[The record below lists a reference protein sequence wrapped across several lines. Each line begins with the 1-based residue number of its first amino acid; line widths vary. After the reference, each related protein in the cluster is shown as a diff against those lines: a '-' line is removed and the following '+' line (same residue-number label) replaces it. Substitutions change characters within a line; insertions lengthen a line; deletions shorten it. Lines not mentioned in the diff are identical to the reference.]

1 LAFLGKM
8 ADFAGVR
15 LLIFRVAD
23 LTCAAEIAVVREI
36 LPRLPATRLPGAVAS
51 VNGIINVRGNLV
63 TLVDA
68 RRALGQPEANGHQS
82 IVVLDVAARSVGFA
96 VDEVVDLISVSAGD
110 LAQGGELPGID
121 SRLVRAVGRRGDLS
135 FVLLDTD
142 ALLSPILTS

>member
-1 LAFLGKM
+1 M
-8 ADFAGVR
+8 ADFTGVR

-23 LTCAAEIAVVREI
+23 LTCAAEVKVVREI
-36 LPRLPATRLPGAVAS
+36 LPRLPATRVPGAVAS

-68 RRALGQPEANGHQS
+68 RRALGRPLANGHQS
-82 IVVLDVAARSVGFA
+82 VVVLDLGTRSVGFA
-96 VDEVVDLISVSAGD
+96 VDEVVDLITVSGGE

-121 SRLVRAVGRRGDLS
+121 SRLVRAVGQRGDLS

-142 ALLSPILTS
+142 ALLSPILIS